1 MAQGLRDYG
10 NPILQRV
17 LPATSMPMPPGPA
30 AFPIQQAQDN
40 KTTDDLLRDL
50 IAELKNQF
58 TPSPGI
64 IRAGLCQVG
73 RPLTLDWS
81 AMGVM
86 NRVAIQNAGPN
97 TCWLAFDVNGGGV
110 DGFTS
115 DQSWQLL
122 SLGSLNLTLI
132 KFYKIGII
140 VTAGTAL
147 IHAIAF
153 QSPAGKS
160 GGTAI

>member
-1 MAQGLRDYG
+1 MGLRDYN

-30 AFPIQQAQDN
+30 AFPIDNQAVSN
-40 KTTDDLLRDL
+40 PILEEL
-50 IAELKNQF
+50 IRQF

-64 IRAGLCQVG
+64 IRAGVAQVG

-81 AMGVM
+81 AMGEM
-86 NRVAIQNAGPN
+86 NRVAIQNSGPN
-97 TCWLAFDVNGGGV
+97 TVWLAFDINGSGV
-110 DGFTS
+110 DNFTS

-132 KFYKIGII
+132 KFYKIGFN
-140 VTAGTAL
+140 VAAGSAL

-153 QSPAGKS
+153 QSPAGKA